1 MELTLDIYLARP
13 RRGNF
18 EASVP
23 WGGPLAEPI
32 GGPSPAELREQIMFR
47 AADMLTGEQRERPL
61 EALITPDE
69 LEFRRIVVHRP
80 AADSGPSS
88 EKKSVSTHAIV
99 GRWSGESIWHLWLPC
114 VGDVCLPLEEPSSEH
129 IQRAVDAWA
138 KRVTDAT
145 ILDRLKAEY
154 PGKLSSVTLDL
165 ETVSDGAQ
173 DSGEAD
179 RLRQPETLREV
190 ADNLVHQA
198 DDDRLGR
205 AWGRDDTVDGLV
217 DLLTGTEAAHVC
229 LVGPPGAGKSAV
241 VDEAVQRTRSL
252 QETYRHRRD
261 VWRTSG
267 DRLIAGMSRVG
278 QWEDRTRRVCR
289 ELTAR
294 GDVLVIGDLLGLIR
308 AGRPRQGGAGVA
320 RFLEPHI
327 HQGDFSLIIEATER
341 TFDLA
346 RAEAPGFVEALRRVP
361 VDGMTEDE
369 ALAVVNAQAR
379 SIESEH
385 PVQFEP
391 DGIESVL
398 RLARRYYRR
407 EVFPGKAVRLMRHCL
422 NEALKR
428 RAGGHRSASHSVND
442 DGAITIG
449 ADDVASVIQG
459 RTDLP
464 MRVLRP
470 EKGRSAEAVRESF
483 QSRVFD
489 QPEATDVI
497 TDLVVAIEQG
507 MCDPRQ
513 PLGSLLLIGPS
524 GVGKTE
530 TAKALAEEAFGSEER
545 LIRFDMSE
553 FAEPAAA
560 SRLIG
565 TPSDPDGELTS
576 RVRARPYSVL
586 LFDEIEKAHTAALD
600 LLLQILGDGRLTD
613 ASGQTVDFTNTVVAM
628 TSNLGAGEEDRWV
641 GFKGGDAE
649 RDREERNLHYRRA
662 AESFFRPEM
671 FNRIGRIVPFQPLGL
686 ETLRRIARR
695 TLRELMD
702 RRGLRQPQ
710 IMVDVAPDLVEH
722 LVGDA
727 VDDRYGAR
735 TLGNRIERT
744 LIAPLARQLTRR
756 PDDGL
761 TRVTIRPG
769 TDDTLSLDLQSLD
782 NAPARQ
788 APLPPGVDDLA
799 PRPDI
804 LTPALEGLID
814 AVEALSDSAAFR
826 NLEDERQTLLE
837 AINAQEDDD
846 AEALDTG
853 ERLRQRELVRGSMD
867 QLVDRTRDL
876 LDDDGTL
883 PDLSDQVR
891 SEIHRWSREYGA
903 LARDFTWVRAQIAAL
918 QRRSI
923 DGGTLVFSSLSGPA
937 HRLVKHWW
945 RWMSAWANERGV
957 ELTTAIHRSH
967 EWEPMTVSEPESQP
981 DLSGIAFSG
990 EHPAL
995 SLLFERL
1002 AGYTF
1007 APQPPTH
1014 GRHALALTRFDPEGT
1029 ADPAHLSERL
1039 NRGDDSMPEAPG
1051 ARVEFRLD
1059 DGALVDLRL
1068 GKTFHPPSGAD
1079 AIREFADRLACGRI
1093 ALHLEALAPDLPEL
1107 PATREEA
1114 P

>member
-1 MELTLDIYLARP
+1 MEWTLDIYLARP
-13 RRGNF
+13 RRGHY

-23 WGGPLAEPI
+23 WGGPLAGPV

-47 AADMLTGEQRERPL
+47 AAELLTGEERDRPL
-61 EALITPDE
+61 EALLSPDE
-69 LEFRRIVVHRP
+69 LEFRRIVVHHD
-80 AADSGPSS
+80 DSRIP
-88 EKKSVSTHAIV
+88 THAIV
-99 GRWSGESIWHLWLPC
+99 GRWAGESNWHLWLPC
-114 VGDVCLPLEEPSSEH
+114 AGDVCLPLREASSQQV
-129 IQRAVDAWA
+129 QRTVDAWA
-138 KRVTDAT
+138 RQEADPAE
-145 ILDRLKAEY
+145 LNRLAAEY
-154 PGKLSSVTLDL
+154 PGQLGSVTLDL
-165 ETVSDGAQ
+165 ETITEDARTT
-173 DSGEAD
+173 DEPE
-179 RLRQPETLREV
+179 RMKKPETLREV

-217 DLLTGTEAAHVC
+217 DVLTGAEAAHIC

-241 VDEAVQRTRSL
+241 VDEAVRRARSL
-252 QETYRHRRD
+252 QETYRQRRD

-278 QWEDRTRRVCR
+278 QWEERTRRVCR

-294 GDVLVIGDLLGLIR
+294 GDVLVVGDLLGLIR

-320 RFLEPHI
+320 RFLEPHL

-346 RAEAPGFVEALRRVP
+346 RAETPGFVEALRRVP
-361 VDGMTEDE
+361 VEGMSEDD
-369 ALAVVNAQAR
+369 ALSVVNAQAR
-379 SIESEH
+379 TIESNH
-385 PVQFEP
+385 PIQFEP

-422 NEALKR
+422 NDALKR
-428 RAGGHRSASHSVND
+428 RAGGDSDQGHTHY
-442 DGAITIG
+442 DGATPIG
-449 ADDVASVIQG
+449 ADDVASVVQA

-464 MRVLRP
+464 MRVLLP
-470 EKGRSAEAVRESF
+470 EEGRSASAIRESF

-489 QPEATDVI
+489 QPEAADVV

-530 TAKALAEEAFGSEER
+530 TAKALADEAFGSEDR

-565 TPSDPDGELTS
+565 TPASPDGELTS

-641 GFKGGDAE
+641 GFQGGDTG
-649 RDREERNLHYRRA
+649 RDRQERNLHYRRA

-671 FNRIGRIVPFQPLGL
+671 FNRIGRIVPFQPLSL

-727 VDDRYGAR
+727 VDDRHGAR
-735 TLGNRIERT
+735 TLGNRIERK

-756 PDDGL
+756 PDEGL

-769 TDDTLSLDLQSLD
+769 TDESLSLELQSLES
-782 NAPARQ
+782 APARQ
-788 APLPPGVDDLA
+788 GPLPAGVDEPP
-799 PRPDI
+799 PRPEH
-804 LTPALEGLID
+804 LQPALEAIIEAVD
-814 AVEALSDSAAFR
+814 ALAASPAFQG
-826 NLEDERQTLLE
+826 LEDERHSLLE
-837 AINAQEDDD
+837 AINAQTEDDST
-846 AEALDTG
+846 EALDRG
-853 ERLRQRELVRGSMD
+853 ERLRQRELVRQSMD
-867 QLVDRTRDL
+867 GLVDRARDL
-876 LDDDGTL
+876 LDDENTL
-883 PDLSDQVR
+883 PDLSNEVR
-891 SEIHRWSREYGA
+891 SELHRWSEEYAG

-923 DGGTLVFSSLSGPA
+923 DGGTLIVSSLSGPA
-937 HRLVKHWW
+937 HRLVHDWW
-945 RWMSAWANERGV
+945 RWISAWAAERGV
-957 ELTTAIHRSH
+957 DLTVAVDRSH
-967 EWEPMTVSEPESQP
+967 QWEPMSEHAAEAQPE
-981 DLSGIAFSG
+981 LMGIAFSG

-1029 ADPAHLSERL
+1029 SEPGRLVERL
-1039 NRGDDSMPEAPG
+1039 DRGKEGLPDAPE

-1059 DGALVDLRL
+1059 DGAFVDLRL
-1068 GKTFHPPSGAD
+1068 DTTFHPPSGEGAT
-1079 AIREFADRLACGRI
+1079 RTFADRLACGRL
-1093 ALHLEALAPDLPEL
+1093 ASHLEALDPDLPDL
-1107 PATREEA
+1107 APTTEEA